1 MIPRQRLSG
10 WVKYF
15 WLGDLLLEFNF
26 LLRFVCYCF
35 SFSVDFFLLVSFLLW
50 FFFFFF
56 FSFLEFSFLVALGT
70 INFSVLE
77 FLLWIASKISTSE
90 SSGIFSDIY
99 RCSSFPFISRCCFL
113 SYLDKVLEMI
123 PSVKVVLETSVKVV
137 AVLSISKT
145 VALISY

>member
-50 FFFFFF
+50 FFFF

-113 SYLDKVLEMI
+113 SCLDKVLEMV
-123 PSVKVVLETSVKVV
+123 PSVLEVVLETSVKVV